1 MEEVLFEGWR
11 CARLVSGN
19 TEAFVT
25 LDVGPRV
32 IRYGFVGGPNFMH
45 VAPETKGLK
54 GGSEYRSYGGHR
66 LWIAPED
73 WERTYVPENE
83 PVEVAQDGD
92 AAVFRSDPDRWG
104 IQKEIRL
111 TARPELDGFGLLHVI
126 HNRGSKAVE
135 LAPWCLTV
143 MGPGGVCL
151 FPQAPFVPHSEDFL
165 PARPLVLWGYTNMQ
179 DPRWTW
185 GRRVIRLRQDAL
197 PPQKVGA
204 QVSQGYAAYAN
215 HGALFLKRFPFEQGA
230 RYPDFGCNFETF
242 TREDMLEVESLG
254 PLTTLEPGTSVELRE
269 AWYLVGGFELAEE
282 EDRLADTL
290 DGLASTRPL

>member
-1 MEEVLFEGWR
+1 MEEVHFEGWR
-11 CARLVSGN
+11 CARFVSGN
-19 TEAFVT
+19 AEAVVT
-25 LDVGPRV
+25 LDVGPRI
-32 IRYGFVGGPNFMH
+32 IRVGFIGGPNFMH

-54 GGSEYRSYGGHR
+54 GGAEYRSYGGHR
-66 LWIAPED
+66 LWVAPED
-73 WERTYVPENE
+73 WERTYVPEND
-83 PVEVAQDGD
+83 PVEVEQEGS
-92 AAVFRSDPDRWG
+92 AAAFRSKPDRWG

-111 TARPELDGFGLLHVI
+111 SPRPELDGFEVLHTVY
-126 HNRGSKAVE
+126 NRGSDSVE

-143 MGPGGVCL
+143 MGTGGVCL

-185 GRRVIRLRQDAL
+185 GRRVIRLRQDVL

-215 HGALFLKRFPFEQGA
+215 HGALFFKRFPFEPGA
-230 RYPDFGCNFETF
+230 KYPDFGCNFETF

-254 PLTTLEPGTSVELRE
+254 PLTTLKPGGNVKLRE
-269 AWYLVGGFELAEE
+269 AWYLIREFELQDDEDQLAESLE
-282 EDRLADTL
+282 KLA
-290 DGLASTRPL
+290 AERPL